1 MMTMKFKNILMA
13 LGLGSMLMT
22 SCTLDE
28 EVYTFISGEDLSADG
43 EYELLVNGAYQP
55 LAWMFEW
62 GSYDSAT
69 NYDNDY
75 QTGPG
80 WAFKETGT
88 GNFYNNGS
96 INNVFAYYSTAIHRA
111 NYHYY
116 LIDKMTNVPEKAKN
130 NALGELRFLK
140 AWSEFELV
148 RRFGGIPLFKTSIG
162 EGNSSY
168 QPRASVK
175 EVYEDIIANLK
186 EAETLLMPRTDS
198 DYKKGHVFRASAKS
212 LLALVYATIGSAS
225 MESGKVMVKGG
236 PGKVTNPDGTES
248 ALMPQEIW
256 HNKIRLPGYE
266 EFNSQEYY
274 KLAKEK
280 AAEVIAEGECVLASS
295 QKELWKID
303 NKNGPEFLFTLQ
315 TYPEGDNLAGNYI
328 SESYYGYGMRIS
340 MKRNA
345 LLKAYEAQVEESDAS
360 KKDIV
365 EKKYEEAYTA
375 YLEALDKYVLDTIY
389 KKVKNETATKLESM
403 ALSQY
408 YGIVQ
413 LKQSEY
419 NEYKYRKQKYLL
431 ELDRETVINSNKQKV
446 IDRYQEFYVS
456 KQDSLYKGILKNY
469 SVKLADN
476 TNVYDSS
483 KEWIYIKIFDTLE
496 DYIKNILP
504 LKINDPK
511 LEKVVKEYEKYE
523 KFSVG
528 KLDARDNI
536 EKNMILL
543 GISRNL
549 FTHSLPLVVAEQCY
563 MKLLKDA
570 RCLVQDTKI
579 AAKRE
584 KAYTMLLNL
593 IEDFN
598 IRLLATKVY
607 WDNPKDREQFKRF
620 HDKYKD
626 IEKLKEIDFIEYVK
640 QKEILFIKE
649 DMSKIKNEKTDYTRL
664 IKYYKRRLVDYGVM
678 KEIRDY
684 KTQNGKYKRDKVSSR
699 INETISA

>member
-1 MMTMKFKNILMA
+1 M
-13 LGLGSMLMT
+13 
-22 SCTLDE
+22 E
-28 EVYTFISGEDLSADG
+28 ERSLRVVGTDKTFINKLTNTLTK
-43 EYELLVNGAYQP
+43 LLIPTQIG
-55 LAWMFEW
+55 
-62 GSYDSAT
+62 
-69 NYDNDY
+69 
-75 QTGPG
+75 
-80 WAFKETGT
+80 
-88 GNFYNNGS
+88 
-96 INNVFAYYSTAIHRA
+96 IN
-111 NYHYY
+111 
-116 LIDKMTNVPEKAKN
+116 
-130 NALGELRFLK
+130 
-140 AWSEFELV
+140 
-148 RRFGGIPLFKTSIG
+148 
-162 EGNSSY
+162 
-168 QPRASVK
+168 
-175 EVYEDIIANLK
+175 
-186 EAETLLMPRTDS
+186 
-198 DYKKGHVFRASAKS
+198 
-212 LLALVYATIGSAS
+212 
-225 MESGKVMVKGG
+225 
-236 PGKVTNPDGTES
+236 
-248 ALMPQEIW
+248 
-256 HNKIRLPGYE
+256 
-266 EFNSQEYY
+266 
-274 KLAKEK
+274 
-280 AAEVIAEGECVLASS
+280 
-295 QKELWKID
+295 
-303 NKNGPEFLFTLQ
+303 
-315 TYPEGDNLAGNYI
+315 
-328 SESYYGYGMRIS
+328 GMRIS
-340 MKRNA
+340 MRRNA
-345 LLKAYEAQVEESDAS
+345 LLKAYEVQVEESDAS

-607 WDNPKDREQFKRF
+607 WDNPKDREQYKRF

-626 IEKLKEIDFIEYVK
+626 VEKLKEIDFIEYVK

>member
-1 MMTMKFKNILMA
+1 MKFKNILMA

-328 SESYYGYGMRIS
+328 SESYYGYWKEDRTLGSGYYTYRDHWLQMFDDWKDERITWGILHRYPDS
-340 MKRNA
+340 YN
-345 LLKAYEAQVEESDAS
+345 EELGIYTWRYYPLRDS
-360 KKDIV
+360 V
-365 EKKYEEAYTA
+365 YVNREEAPYADQGIGA
-375 YLEALDKYVLDTIY
+375 YQKTDQPTYGA
-389 KKVKNETATKLESM
+389 
-403 ALSQY
+403 Y
-408 YGIVQ
+408 YGSRFTKFTAVTGEIDGNRKDFNWPFMRYAEV
-413 LKQSEY
+413 LLLYAEAD
-419 NEYKYRKQKYLL
+419 NELNGPTQDAFSKIELL
-431 ELDRETVINSNKQKV
+431 NKSNNSTL
-446 IDRYQEFYVS
+446 VS
-456 KQDSLYKGILKNY
+456 KRHEKIPFTKETFRSFILEERAKEFAVEGNRRTDLIRWGIYLSVMNAIGMDENGNLKRREE
-469 SVKLADN
+469 KHWLMP
-476 TNVYDSS
+476 
-483 KEWIYIKIFDTLE
+483 
-496 DYIKNILP
+496 LP
-504 LKINDPK
+504 PDEINGNP
-511 LEKVVKEYEKYE
+511 Y
-523 KFSVG
+523 
-528 KLDARDNI
+528 I
-536 EKNMILL
+536 EKN
-543 GISRNL
+543 
-549 FTHSLPLVVAEQCY
+549 
-563 MKLLKDA
+563 
-570 RCLVQDTKI
+570 
-579 AAKRE
+579 
-584 KAYTMLLNL
+584 
-593 IEDFN
+593 
-598 IRLLATKVY
+598 
-607 WDNPKDREQFKRF
+607 NP
-620 HDKYKD
+620 
-626 IEKLKEIDFIEYVK
+626 
-640 QKEILFIKE
+640 
-649 DMSKIKNEKTDYTRL
+649 
-664 IKYYKRRLVDYGVM
+664 GW
-678 KEIRDY
+678 
-684 KTQNGKYKRDKVSSR
+684 
-699 INETISA
+699 